1 MLDPRQVARALGG
14 EVVGRNILAPG
25 LGHSCS
31 DRSLSILVDPDARDG
46 FVVHSFAGDDPIA
59 SRDYVKAA
67 LGLEAQSRRLWRPN
81 PSCECRR
88 TPARSSTENT
98 PRAVEIFA
106 EAGPIT
112 GTIAMTYFASRDIA
126 GNIVELLPDMHEV
139 LRFHPRCPYGPGEH
153 PCIVALLRDVVTNR
167 PCGIHRTL
175 LDSSGRK
182 LDRKMLGRAK
192 YAAIKLDHAENVTL
206 GLHVGEGLET
216 CLAARLAG
224 FAPVWALGSAGAIAV
239 FPVLPGIEAITIL
252 GEVGDNGKN
261 HRAAQTC
268 ATRWIDA
275 GREAFVVRPLVG
287 DDLNDVWREALR

>member
-1 MLDPRQVARALGG
+1 MLDPRGVARALGG
-14 EVVGRNILAPG
+14 DVTWRNILVPG
-25 LGHSCS
+25 PGHSRA
-31 DRSLSILVDPDARDG
+31 DRSLSILIDPDARDG
-46 FVVHSFAGDDPIA
+46 FIVHSFAGDDPIA

-67 LGLEAQSRRLWRPN
+67 LGLEAQSRRSWRPN
-81 PSCECRR
+81 PSRVRRR
-88 TPARSSTENT
+88 TPARSSAENT
-98 PRAVEIFA
+98 PRALEIFA
-106 EAGPIT
+106 EAGPIP
-112 GTIAMTYFASRDIA
+112 GTIAMTYFASRGIA
-126 GNIVELLPDMHEV
+126 GNIVELLPDLHEV
-139 LRFHPRCPYGPGEH
+139 VRFHPRCPYGPGEH
-153 PCIVALLRDVVTNR
+153 PCIVALLRDVVTSR

-252 GEVGDNGKN
+252 GEVGDNGEN

-275 GREAFVVRPLVG
+275 EREAFVVRPLVG